1 MNAGEQLNGI
11 RLNLPDSDIVYYP
24 AFFDKHRADDYFRYF
39 LDNALWQQD
48 NIRVFGKL
56 YLQPRLTALY
66 GNNDKSYSYSGIVMD
81 PHPFDAKLQ
90 ELKGALDQLT
100 QVNFTSCLM
109 NLYRNGSD
117 SNGWHADDE
126 KELGI
131 NPVIASVSLGQ
142 ERVFHLKHKEKKEFK
157 KRLVL
162 EHGSLLLMRGVTQ
175 HCWLHQIPKSKKPM
189 NPRIN
194 LTFRVIK

>member
-157 KRLVL
+157 KRLLL
-162 EHGSLLLMRGVTQ
+162 EHGSLLLMKGVTQ

-189 NPRIN
+189 DPRIN